1 MSTTT
6 NGQITKAKRELQKLR
21 EEYLRAADEAEQK
34 KLADRIAWYKNL
46 ISQLGG
52 V

>member
-6 NGQITKAKRELQKLR
+6 IEQIKKAKRELQKLR
-21 EEYLRAADEAEQK
+21 EEYLRAGDEAEQK
-34 KLADRIAWYKNL
+34 KLAERMAWHKRL

-52 V
+52 R